1 MGRVVHL
8 AKQAEPVRPQWS
20 ANQVRGRGRRQDGF
34 TVRRRV
40 PGWGQSLPP
49 LRLSALRSGILRRMA
64 SPLQD
69 RESTGR
75 FTASDSQHQQRGS
88 GMSINEIKTTVF
100 GFMGTQPTRLGQPG
114 STPVCSFR
122 LGSTPAYYDTAAGV
136 WKRKS
141 TTWLTVKAFRTL
153 AVNALA
159 CLHKGDP
166 VIVSGSLVTE
176 EWTSDGQPHSSLVLV
191 ADGIGHDLAR
201 GQDTFTRIRSGDASI
216 DEGAD
221 GPDPWTTP
229 PSSSPSETGSAPA
242 SSVSSA
248 DDRTSVENSNAG

>member
-1 MGRVVHL
+1 
-8 AKQAEPVRPQWS
+8 
-20 ANQVRGRGRRQDGF
+20 
-34 TVRRRV
+34 
-40 PGWGQSLPP
+40 
-49 LRLSALRSGILRRMA
+49 MA
-64 SPLQD
+64 
-69 RESTGR
+69 
-75 FTASDSQHQQRGS
+75 
-88 GMSINEIKTTVF
+88 INEIKTTVF

-122 LGSTPAYYDTAAGV
+122 LGSTPAHYDAAAGV

-166 VIVSGSLVTE
+166 VMVTGSLVTE

-201 GQDTFTRIRSGDASI
+201 GQDTFTRIRSDTAPI

-229 PSSSPSETGSAPA
+229 PSSLSSETASASASSA
-242 SSVSSA
+242 SSVA
-248 DDRTSVENSNAG
+248 EETSVKASDAE

>member
-1 MGRVVHL
+1 
-8 AKQAEPVRPQWS
+8 
-20 ANQVRGRGRRQDGF
+20 
-34 TVRRRV
+34 
-40 PGWGQSLPP
+40 
-49 LRLSALRSGILRRMA
+49 
-64 SPLQD
+64 
-69 RESTGR
+69 
-75 FTASDSQHQQRGS
+75 
-88 GMSINEIKTTVF
+88 MSINEIKTTVF
-100 GFMGTQPTRLGQPG
+100 GFMGTQPARLGQPG
-114 STPVCSFR
+114 ATPVCSFR
-122 LGSTPAYYDTAAGV
+122 LGSTPAYYDASAGV

-176 EWTSDGQPHSSLVLV
+176 EWTSDGQSHNSLVLV

-201 GQDTFTRIRSGDASI
+201 GQDTFTKIQSGAAPI
-216 DEGAD
+216 DERTA

-229 PSSSPSETGSAPA
+229 LTSSPPETASA

-248 DDRTSVENSNAG
+248 AERTSVDASNVG

>member
-1 MGRVVHL
+1 
-8 AKQAEPVRPQWS
+8 
-20 ANQVRGRGRRQDGF
+20 
-34 TVRRRV
+34 
-40 PGWGQSLPP
+40 
-49 LRLSALRSGILRRMA
+49 
-64 SPLQD
+64 
-69 RESTGR
+69 
-75 FTASDSQHQQRGS
+75 
-88 GMSINEIKTTVF
+88 MSINEIKTTVF

-122 LGSTPAYYDTAAGV
+122 LGSTPAYYDAAAGV

-166 VIVSGSLVTE
+166 VMVSGSLVTE

-201 GQDTFTRIRSGDASI
+201 GQDTFIRNQSGAAPVAPT
-216 DEGAD
+216 DEGAV

-229 PSSSPSETGSAPA
+229 LPSSPSETASVCA
-242 SSVSSA
+242 SSASSA
-248 DDRTSVENSNAG
+248 AERTSVGASNAG

>member
-1 MGRVVHL
+1 
-8 AKQAEPVRPQWS
+8 
-20 ANQVRGRGRRQDGF
+20 
-34 TVRRRV
+34 
-40 PGWGQSLPP
+40 
-49 LRLSALRSGILRRMA
+49 
-64 SPLQD
+64 
-69 RESTGR
+69 
-75 FTASDSQHQQRGS
+75 
-88 GMSINEIKTTVF
+88 MSINDIKTTVF
-100 GFMGTQPTRLGQPG
+100 GFLGTQPTRLGQPG
-114 STPVCSFR
+114 ATPVCSFR
-122 LGSTPAYYDTAAGV
+122 LGSTPAYYDAAVGA

-166 VIVSGSLVTE
+166 VIVSGSLATE

-201 GQDTFTRIRSGDASI
+201 GQDTFTWIQSGAASI

-229 PSSSPSETGSAPA
+229 LASSSSETASASAQSA
-242 SSVSSA
+242 SSA
-248 DDRTSVENSNAG
+248 VEGT

>member
-1 MGRVVHL
+1 
-8 AKQAEPVRPQWS
+8 
-20 ANQVRGRGRRQDGF
+20 
-34 TVRRRV
+34 
-40 PGWGQSLPP
+40 
-49 LRLSALRSGILRRMA
+49 
-64 SPLQD
+64 
-69 RESTGR
+69 
-75 FTASDSQHQQRGS
+75 
-88 GMSINEIKTTVF
+88 MSINEIKTTVF

-122 LGSTPAYYDTAAGV
+122 LGSTPAYYDAAAGV

-166 VIVSGSLVTE
+166 VMVTGSLVTE
-176 EWTSDGQPHSSLVLV
+176 EWTSDGQPHSSLVLI

-201 GQDTFTRIRSGDASI
+201 GQDTFTRIRSSSASI
-216 DEGAD
+216 DEGAA

-229 PSSSPSETGSAPA
+229 LASSPSETASASPA
-242 SSVSSA
+242 SSVPEEV
-248 DDRTSVENSNAG
+248 SVEAANAG

>member
-1 MGRVVHL
+1 MSRACSTTMVCKSG
-8 AKQAEPVRPQWS
+8 AETWAEAGWIHRSTEGSWLGPVPSPAPIIRAPVGDPS
-20 ANQVRGRGRRQDGF
+20 SNGLTAQD
-34 TVRRRV
+34 
-40 PGWGQSLPP
+40 Q
-49 LRLSALRSGILRRMA
+49 
-64 SPLQD
+64 
-69 RESTGR
+69 ESTGR

>member
-1 MGRVVHL
+1 MDSPFDGGFL
-8 AKQAEPVRPQWS
+8 AGASPFPRSDYPRS
-20 ANQVRGRGRRQDGF
+20 GRGSSVEWPHR
-34 TVRRRV
+34 
-40 PGWGQSLPP
+40 
-49 LRLSALRSGILRRMA
+49 ARSGIDWQIY
-64 SPLQD
+64 SVGFTT
-69 RESTGR
+69 STER
-75 FTASDSQHQQRGS
+75 F

-122 LGSTPAYYDTAAGV
+122 LGSTPAYYDAAAGV

-201 GQDTFTRIRSGDASI
+201 GQDTFTRIQSGVVPI
-216 DEGAD
+216 DEEAD

-229 PSSSPSETGSAPA
+229 LSSSSSETGSAPA

-248 DDRTSVENSNAG
+248 ADRTSVKNSNAG

>member
-1 MGRVVHL
+1 MSRACSTTMVCKSG
-8 AKQAEPVRPQWS
+8 AETWAEAGWIHRSTEGSWPGPVPSPAPIIRAPVGDPS
-20 ANQVRGRGRRQDGF
+20 SNGLTAQD
-34 TVRRRV
+34 
-40 PGWGQSLPP
+40 Q
-49 LRLSALRSGILRRMA
+49 
-64 SPLQD
+64 
-69 RESTGR
+69 ESTGR

-122 LGSTPAYYDTAAGV
+122 LGSTPAYYDAAAGV
-136 WKRKS
+136 WKRKP

-201 GQDTFTRIRSGDASI
+201 GQDTFTRIQSGVVPI
-216 DEGAD
+216 DEEAD

-229 PSSSPSETGSAPA
+229 LSSSSSETGSAPA

-248 DDRTSVENSNAG
+248 ADRTSVKNSNAG